1 LGRAQQTPI
10 GLSNADLSG
19 ADYIIAFNPIPGIF
33 DPPVKTRYWQIP
45 SFETGYPVAK
55 DSLGLNIERL
65 I

>member
-1 LGRAQQTPI
+1 MPF
-10 GLSNADLSG
+10 GLSNIDLSG
-19 ADYIIAFNPIPGIF
+19 ADYPIAFNPTFGIF

-55 DSLGLNIERL
+55 DSLVLNIERL